1 MARFRTALT
10 AAAAA
15 ALCFVGIPSAHAS
28 DQLTVS
34 YASSVNDDLGTLQ
47 VSARSGSDIV
57 ELTAHVYSPVTQ
69 QEVAVVEP
77 DDFSLDSGTAQ
88 EGIWRSKAP
97 LQLPELGSYRVG
109 IEATDADG
117 DHISVTDAGT
127 LAYYAVTQFPEFT
140 ADRTAVGVDE
150 RDVTVEGV
158 LKGQAPGGGD
168 PVVLPGR
175 KVDIDVDYWT
185 VTTVTTD
192 GEGHFTATVHL
203 DNAAPIQAVY
213 RHDGDHPGYLYGE
226 STMLQIDVDKA
237 PTRYTLQTSTQ
248 RIDKGQSVTLTGR
261 LEKETEN
268 GWEPL
273 SGVSGG
279 ILFGPT
285 TDYNDLVGGFTTD
298 ADGTFSTQYTPWE
311 TGFFQVAHQS
321 DDPFVSDG
329 NAQSSTVVVLQP
341 AQFLGFTALR
351 TDSRTVH
358 AEGHID
364 FDNISPAT
372 INVAVQ
378 YSRDGA
384 SWTTLGTVEATWD
397 GTGVT
402 DLPPTSLRNARA
414 TSEPTST
421 VVTAS
426 GPSHQPV

>member
-1 MARFRTALT
+1 M
-10 AAAAA
+10 
-15 ALCFVGIPSAHAS
+15 GIPSAHAS

-34 YASSVNDDLGTLQ
+34 YAGSVNDDLGTLQ
-47 VSARSGSDIV
+47 VSARSGSDIT
-57 ELTAHVYSPVTQ
+57 ELTAHVFSPVTQ
-69 QEVAVVEP
+69 QEVAVLEP
-77 DDFSLDSGTAQ
+77 DDFALDSGTAQ
-88 EGIWRSKAP
+88 DGIWRSKAP
-97 LQLPELGSYRVG
+97 LQLAELGSYRVD

-140 ADRTAVGVDE
+140 ADRTAIGVGE
-150 RDVTVEGV
+150 RDVAVEGV
-158 LKGQAPGGGD
+158 LKGKLPGGSE

-185 VTTVTTD
+185 VTTVITD
-192 GEGHFTATVHL
+192 DDGHFTATVHL

-226 STMLQIDVDKA
+226 STMLQIGIDRA
-237 PTRYTLQTSTQ
+237 PTRYALQTSTQ

-285 TDYNDLVGGFTTD
+285 TDYNDVVGGFTTN
-298 ADGTFSTQYTPWE
+298 ADGTFSAQYTPWE

-329 NAQSSTVVVLQP
+329 NAHSSNVVVLQP
-341 AQFLGFTALR
+341 AQFLDFAALR
-351 TDSRTVH
+351 TDFRTVH
-358 AEGHID
+358 AEGHIQ
-364 FDNISPAT
+364 FENISPAT
-372 INVAVQ
+372 IKVAVQ
-378 YSRDGA
+378 YSPDGT
-384 SWTTLGTVEATWD
+384 SWTTLRTVEATWD
-397 GTGVT
+397 GTGGYGFAADLATKRPGHFRAYFDGGDAFRTVT
-402 DLPPTSLRNARA
+402 S
-414 TSEPTST
+414 
-421 VVTAS
+421 AS
-426 GPSHQPV
+426 VNVGR

>member
-1 MARFRTALT
+1 M
-10 AAAAA
+10 A
-15 ALCFVGIPSAHAS
+15 ALCFVGISPAQAS

-34 YASSVNDDLGTLQ
+34 YAGSVNDDLGTLQ

-57 ELTAHVYSPVTQ
+57 ELTAHVFSPVTQ
-69 QEVAVVEP
+69 QEVAVLEP
-77 DDFSLDSGTAQ
+77 DDFALDSGTAQ

-97 LQLPELGSYRVG
+97 LQLAEFGSYRIG

-117 DHISVTDAGT
+117 DHISVADAGT
-127 LAYYAVTQFPEFT
+127 LAYYAVAQFPEFT
-140 ADRTAVGVDE
+140 TDRTAIGVDE

-158 LKGQAPGGGD
+158 LKAKLPGGGE

-192 GEGHFTATVHL
+192 DDGHFTATVQL

-213 RHDGDHPGYLYGE
+213 RHDGDHAGYLYGE
-226 STMLQIDVDKA
+226 STMLQIGIDKA
-237 PTRYTLQTSTQ
+237 LTRYTLQTSTQ
-248 RIDKGQSVTLTGR
+248 RIDKGQPVTLTGR

-268 GWEPL
+268 GWVPL

-285 TDYNDLVGGFTTD
+285 TTYNDRVGGFTTD

-311 TGFFQVAHQS
+311 TGFFQVAHRS
-321 DDPFVSDG
+321 DDPFVSNG
-329 NAQSSTVVVLQP
+329 NARSSTVVVLQP
-341 AQFLGFTALR
+341 ARFLDFSALR
-351 TDSRTVH
+351 TGSRSVH

-378 YSRDGA
+378 YSPDGT
-384 SWTTLGTVEATWD
+384 SWTTLRTVEATWS
-397 GTGVT
+397 GTGGYGFAA
-402 DLPPTSLRNARA
+402 DLAAKRPGHFRGYFDGGDVFQTITSA
-414 TSEPTST
+414 ST
-421 VVTAS
+421 HV
-426 GPSHQPV
+426 GR